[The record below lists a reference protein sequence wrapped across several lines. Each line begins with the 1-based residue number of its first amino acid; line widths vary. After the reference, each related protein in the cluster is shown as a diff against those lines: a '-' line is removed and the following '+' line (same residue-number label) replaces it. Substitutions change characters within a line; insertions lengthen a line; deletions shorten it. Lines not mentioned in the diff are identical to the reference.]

1 MSTLKV
7 LIKKEV
13 LQFKRNSFLPKLV
26 IVFPIMIMLVLPWV
40 TTMDVRHINVSV
52 VDNDHSQFS
61 ARLIAKINAS
71 DYFTLHS
78 VTASFTP
85 SMQML
90 EKGEVDA
97 ILEIPADYEKSM
109 VTGEPKKLNVSAN
122 SVNATKGSLGS
133 QYLAQT
139 IGKAVQELRASH
151 MPVKNSELVTIQ
163 NRYNPTLEYRNFMI
177 PGLMVMLLIIVTG
190 FLPAL
195 NFVSEKEIGTI
206 EQINVTPVNRFTF
219 TLAKLIVYWVAG
231 LIVITIAMLV
241 AWLVYGLAPI
251 GSLLTIY
258 AISFLFILV
267 ISGFGLIASNISG
280 TMQQAIFFMLFFV
293 MVFMLMS
300 GLFTPTESMPQWAQY
315 ITYILPPRY
324 FVSTMRAVY
333 LKGATFI
340 DMRYNFCS
348 RSICRGD
355 EPGRRPHLPQAEL
368 TQVKE
373 DSINCSS
380 HLNKNTLITCNIST
394 MVVSL
399 WDN

>member
-151 MPVKNSELVTIQ
+151 MPVKSSELVTIQ

-258 AISFLFILV
+258 AILNDGSKWYYTTDV
-267 ISGFGLIASNISG
+267 TTQMHKEQQPG
-280 TMQQAIFFMLFFV
+280 T
-293 MVFMLMS
+293 
-300 GLFTPTESMPQWAQY
+300 EPQ
-315 ITYILPPRY
+315 
-324 FVSTMRAVY
+324 
-333 LKGATFI
+333 
-340 DMRYNFCS
+340 
-348 RSICRGD
+348 GD
-355 EPGRRPHLPQAEL
+355 EDDEEITIDVEGLPIPKPISDGGGFEPTIDGWQ
-368 TQVKE
+368 
-373 DSINCSS
+373 SIE
-380 HLNKNTLITCNIST
+380 IEVG
-394 MVVSL
+394 M
-399 WDN
+399 

>member
-26 IVFPIMIMLVLPWV
+26 IVFPVMIMLVLPWV

-61 ARLIAKINAS
+61 ARLIAKIDAS

-151 MPVKNSELVTIQ
+151 MPVKSSELVAIQ

-340 DMRYNFCS
+340 DMRYNFYALAAFAVVMNL
-348 RSICRGD
+348 G
-355 EPGRRPHLPQAEL
+355 AAL
-368 TQVKE
+368 TYRKQ
-373 DSINCSS
+373 S
-380 HLNKNTLITCNIST
+380 
-394 MVVSL
+394 
-399 WDN
+399 

>member
-61 ARLIAKINAS
+61 ARLIAKIDAS

-151 MPVKNSELVTIQ
+151 MPVKSSELVTIQ

-293 MVFMLMS
+293 MVFMLMIVYM
-300 GLFTPTESMPQWAQY
+300 E
-315 ITYILPPRY
+315 IL
-324 FVSTMRAVY
+324 
-333 LKGATFI
+333 LQI
-340 DMRYNFCS
+340 
-348 RSICRGD
+348 
-355 EPGRRPHLPQAEL
+355 
-368 TQVKE
+368 
-373 DSINCSS
+373 
-380 HLNKNTLITCNIST
+380 
-394 MVVSL
+394 
-399 WDN
+399 